1 MDEYMKQI
9 CIKAGHLPEETS
21 KQKSDKKQ
29 TKQMAERIVQEHLSK
44 QPPNL
49 ATSVDPFFLTKM
61 KGIDYDKVQ
70 KYREILKKKMK
81 SFDGK
86 AKDLRPDIKSDN
98 GCAGIDSDDF
108 S

>member
-1 MDEYMKQI
+1 MTEQVVRDY
-9 CIKAGHLPEETS
+9 
-21 KQKSDKKQ
+21 
-29 TKQMAERIVQEHLSK
+29 LSK
-44 QPPNL
+44 QSANL

-86 AKDLRPDIKSDN
+86 PKDPRPEIKSEH
-98 GCAGIDSDDF
+98 GYAGIDSDDI

>member
-1 MDEYMKQI
+1 M
-9 CIKAGHLPEETS
+9 
-21 KQKSDKKQ
+21 
-29 TKQMAERIVQEHLSK
+29 
-44 QPPNL
+44 
-49 ATSVDPFFLTKM
+49 DPFFLTKM

-86 AKDLRPDIKSDN
+86 PKDPRLDIKSDH
-98 GCAGIDSDDF
+98 GHAGIDSDDI

>member
-1 MDEYMKQI
+1 
-9 CIKAGHLPEETS
+9 
-21 KQKSDKKQ
+21 
-29 TKQMAERIVQEHLSK
+29 MAEKVVHEYLSK
-44 QPPNL
+44 QPANL
-49 ATSVDPFFLTKM
+49 ATTVDPFFLTKM

-86 AKDLRPDIKSDN
+86 PKDPRPEIKSDN
-98 GCAGIDSDDF
+98 GCAGIDSDEI